1 MNLGR
6 IMGPQFRGSFLGYNK
21 AEVDDY
27 VARTESELEIQDNR
41 QNKWEKQVAELNE
54 EIKRLNNRIDA
65 ELDEKQS
72 LANKSERLSSII
84 TELEEQIQTEK
95 QAKIK
100 LEKEVAELQEKLDT
114 SDVNPKTI
122 QDAIISAQRMGE
134 IVISEASQK
143 AEEILNQAEML
154 KQMQEEAGRKAIKDA
169 EEEADRVREASE
181 RKCVQLQQDY
191 DRILLDVTGFKAELM
206 KMYRKHM
213 EMLAALPEKEI
224 PSIAC
229 TVQEEYPADANEE

>member
-1 MNLGR
+1 MNSGR
-6 IMGPQFRGSFLGYNK
+6 IMGPQFRGSLLGYNK

-84 TELEEQIQTEK
+84 TELEEQIQMEK
-95 QAKIK
+95 QEKTK
-100 LEKEVAELQEKLDT
+100 LEKEVAELKEKLDT
-114 SDVNPKTI
+114 SGVNPKTI

-134 IVISEASQK
+134 IVISEANQK
-143 AEEILNQAEML
+143 AEEILNQAELL

-169 EEEADRVREASE
+169 EAEADRVREASE
-181 RKCVQLQQDY
+181 RKCAQLQQDY

-224 PSIAC
+224 PSIAY
-229 TVQEEYPADANEE
+229 TVQEEEEQN

>member
-1 MNLGR
+1 MNSAR
-6 IMGPQFRGSFLGYNK
+6 IMGPQFHGALLGYNK

-41 QNKWEKQVAELNE
+41 QNKWEKQVADLNE
-54 EIKRLNNRIDA
+54 EIKRLNSRIDA
-65 ELDEKQS
+65 ERDEKQS
-72 LANKSERLSSII
+72 LANKNERLSKVI
-84 TELEEQIQTEK
+84 TELEEEIQTEK
-95 QAKIK
+95 QAKTK

-134 IVISEASQK
+134 IVISEANQK

-154 KQMQEEAGRKAIKDA
+154 KQMQEEAGRKAIRDA
-169 EEEADRVREASE
+169 EAEADRVREASE
-181 RKCVQLQQDY
+181 RKCAQLQQDY

-224 PSIAC
+224 PSIAY
-229 TVQEEYPADANEE
+229 TVQEDEQN